1 MIRRPPRSTLFPY
14 TTLFRSLLPVV
25 RGDSFEWQRA
35 GEVAFDLELARRGT
49 GRGLVHRLG
58 RFRRRRR
65 GGWYLPGDGG
75 DRLRGRQKVRPGAG
89 PPREHQKKGQRGAGH
104 PPPEGSGYL
113 LSALLL

>member
-35 GEVAFDLELARRGT
+35 GEIAFDLELARRGT

-75 DRLRGRQKVRPGAG
+75 GRLGGRETFGPVAG
-89 PPREHQKKGQRGAGH
+89 PPAGHEQKGQRGAHH
-104 PPPEGSGYL
+104 PHHQGAVGP
-113 LSALLL
+113 LSAP

>member
-75 DRLRGRQKVRPGAG
+75 DRLGGRQAVGPGAG
-89 PPREHQKKGQRGAGH
+89 PPRRDRQKGAGGAR
-104 PPPEGSGYL
+104 PPRPRGGG
-113 LSALLL
+113 